1 MQAAVSSLILLTS
14 VVIFSSVVVGFAV
27 EIFASTLTYSN
38 QQLSQLQTL
47 NQNILNQTRLFA
59 NGTSIANQTAWL
71 SFDGLLVP

>member
-47 NQNILNQTRLFA
+47 NQNLLNQTQVFT
-59 NGTSIANQTAWL
+59 NGTSYANQTAWL
-71 SFDGLLVP
+71 SFDGLLLP